1 MVVIIIPLII
11 NICELILLWVTGTID
26 PGIMKR
32 NEKCSGCHELSIK
45 VVHKGVYKTT
55 KICLT
60 CNIARPFRSHHCS
73 DCDNCAQRFD
83 HYCPWIGG
91 CVAKRNYIYFIF
103 FLVLLN
109 IKNFFLMTF
118 CIVHIVMTFKNVDE
132 NEKNKDSWIAKKLKN
147 IMPSLFT
154 IIFIAITMLFT
165 TGLFVYHIILII
177 SNVTTKEEIKKL
189 IFIKI
194 GNSYNRGVL
203 YNCKDFFT
211 RHKTMENNYTVKDL
225 RVKVKPEK
233 NLPSKRTIK
242 PKISPYGEKEKEL
255 KNKNDNKNKAEIISN
270 SDSNSKNT
278 KIDENKKNENKK
290 NEIRS
295 RNELYSNKSSD
306 SQINNNQIINK
317 KKNNIKKNNERKQNR
332 NENIEKKNNFNSS
345 QKDEKD
351 ESESDYNKNN
361 EVDDFSDINVS
372 EENSN
377 RKIFNTSI
385 KKNNNNINN
394 DEINK
399 SNDYGDYLNKYRFK
413 TNMNE
418 KIFNDNDNKYKIK
431 NSKRRLEDL
440 TSEIIHEEINQL
452 KTSLSIPRENSCTTS
467 LSQN

>member
-83 HYCPWIGG
+83 HHCPWIGG

-278 KIDENKKNENKK
+278 KIDENKKNE
-290 NEIRS
+290 IRS

-317 KKNNIKKNNERKQNR
+317 IKNNIKKNNERKQNR